1 MNFRRIIKETIREY
15 LNENVYKDLILFHG
29 SNDQKII
36 TKFYDNQFYTVNDY
50 VASTYAYNFNGLM
63 YEVKV
68 KNLNSFELRG
78 YNVYRQKDEHDK
90 MVTLLSNLYNE
101 NVGREYER
109 NYLHPSPSWVFS
121 AYGGWTPLIDW
132 CKENGYDSIKLFDQ
146 SFDVY
151 IIDTTYIIFDGNKP
165 KITNIYEVYDAFES
179 DFAKPFKKIKKT
191 KWNLPPYS

>member
-1 MNFRRIIKETIREY
+1 MRQIIKKVIREV

-36 TKFYDNQFYTVNDY
+36 TKFYDNQFYTENDY
-50 VASTYAYNFNGLM
+50 IASTYAYNFNGLM

-68 KNLNSFELRG
+68 KNLNSFELVP
-78 YNVYRQKDEHDK
+78 YNRYRQKDEHDK

-109 NYLHPSPSWVFS
+109 NYLTPSASRVFS

-132 CKENGYDSIKLFDQ
+132 CKENGYDSIKFTDE

-151 IIDTTYIIFDGNKP
+151 IHGITYIIFDGNKP
-165 KITNIYEVYDAFES
+165 KINNIYEVYDAFES
-179 DFAKPFKKIKKT
+179 NFDKPFKKIKKT
-191 KWNLPPYS
+191 KWNLPPYT

>member
-1 MNFRRIIKETIREY
+1 MKLQENISRIKQVMGI

-29 SNDQKII
+29 SNNQKII

-68 KNLNSFELRG
+68 KNLNSFELIP
-78 YNVYRQKDEHDK
+78 YNRYKQKDEHDK

-109 NYLHPSPSWVFS
+109 NYLLPSASRNFGE
-121 AYGGWTPLIDW
+121 YGWTPLIDW
-132 CKENGYDSIKLFDQ
+132 CKENGYNSIKLYDE
-146 SFDVY
+146 SYDVG
-151 IIDTTYIIFDGNKP
+151 ISDITYIIFDGNKP
-165 KITNIYEVYDAFES
+165 KIINIYDVNEAIES
-179 DFAKPFKKIKKT
+179 NFAKPFKKIK
-191 KWNLPPYS
+191 NPNEI